1 MLPPL
6 HKLGPRAAARAHAGD
21 EEQPTS
27 MDAEMLDLNRL
38 KLGPPGMDG
47 DAVHKLV
54 SDVIAKTIKEVPD
67 APAML
72 CLQDENSA
80 SLVAA
85 RTTLSM
91 MKDDVGNNKGVLN
104 QFDDMQDHARYK
116 AALAAGKLPAKIS
129 AFLKTEARDKILE
142 PIKERLR
149 TISSSVARDLGA
161 SIWEGNEK
169 DPLNN
174 MGFVTTYTDRYDEVK
189 HYKFHQDIMETGHK
203 RFLPNSAD
211 WIMLTMVYYL
221 LDQAGEEATRPR
233 VGQGSTLY
241 NLNDVAK
248 ADADTQVAYCP
259 LQNGSITIFD
269 GSRWHAVG
277 PNYGIGRGAVIHKV
291 VLYKPGAP
299 QRAWSRGQWWQRAQ
313 QSMLRLACDPANS
326 FSTTQHGTT
335 DLCVALKPPNDAEVA
350 PRPKRKLLQST
361 RTQYTRRL
369 KTGD

>member
-6 HKLGPRAAARAHAGD
+6 HKLGPRAAARVHAGD

-27 MDAEMLDLNRL
+27 MDAEMLYLNRL
-38 KLGPPGMDG
+38 KLGPVGMDG

-54 SDVIAKTIKEVPD
+54 SDVITKTIKEVPN

-72 CLQDENSA
+72 CLQDKNSA
-80 SLVAA
+80 SLAAA
-85 RTTLSM
+85 RTTLSV
-91 MKDDVGNNKGVLN
+91 MKDDVGNNKALRP
-104 QFDDMQDHARYK
+104 QFDSMQDEVRYN
-116 AALAAGKLPAKIS
+116 AALRAGESPARVS
-129 AFLKTEARDKILE
+129 EFSKTEARDKILE

-169 DPLNN
+169 DPQNN
-174 MGFVTTYTDRYDEVK
+174 MGFVTTYTDKYDEVE
-189 HYKFHQDIMETGHK
+189 HYKFHQDITETGPR

-241 NLNDVAK
+241 NLNDVER

-299 QRAWSRGQWWQRAQ
+299 QRAWSRKQWWQRAQ
-313 QSMLRLACDPANS
+313 QSMLRLACDPASS
-326 FSTTQHGTT
+326 FSTTQHGKT
-335 DLCVALKPPNDAEVA
+335 DLCVALKPPNDAEVLN
-350 PRPKRKLLQST
+350 RLKRKLPQST
-361 RTQYTRRL
+361 GTQHTRLL